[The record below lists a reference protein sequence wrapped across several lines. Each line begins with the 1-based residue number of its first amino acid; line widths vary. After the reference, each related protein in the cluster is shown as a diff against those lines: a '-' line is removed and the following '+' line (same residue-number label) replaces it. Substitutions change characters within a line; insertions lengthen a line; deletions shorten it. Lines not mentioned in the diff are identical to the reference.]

1 MIAQLHSALAYLS
14 LGLALI
20 VAVDS
25 GWRAW
30 RGNAG
35 TALGAR
41 FDPIL
46 LIATGVAA
54 AGGLG
59 IFVGGGRPHEA
70 LHFVYAV
77 LALGAIP
84 VANSLGRGRSVRQAA
99 LARFIGAVVAVVV
112 IWRLF
117 QTG

>member
-14 LGLALI
+14 LGLAL
-20 VAVDS
+20 VLAVDS

-30 RGNAG
+30 RAKAG
-35 TALGAR
+35 TAPGAR
-41 FDPIL
+41 LDPIL

-59 IFVGGGRPHEA
+59 IYVGGGRPHET
-70 LHFVYAV
+70 LHFVYGV

-84 VANSLGRGRSVRQAA
+84 VANSLGRGRSARQVAI
-99 LARFIGAVVAVVV
+99 ARFIGAVVAVVV